1 MLVLP
6 ELFVPNRPVSGASRN
21 LPVSFHDLKFL
32 TCNSLIT
39 VSLLLIYEQDTER
52 RTTAEDRVQ

>member
-1 MLVLP
+1 
-6 ELFVPNRPVSGASRN
+6 
-21 LPVSFHDLKFL
+21 VSFHDLKFL